1 MGVKTSTSGELIFYN
16 DGDGQTRLFYNN
28 DPELIDK
35 RPRHEK
41 FFGMTEDE
49 IYKEYG
55 LVFTKTNISIG
66 NEIQYKISSDFEA
79 ELWMIKKGFV
89 KYVRGKKVWH
99 DEALEHGWENAWTP
113 PENYEP
119 TKKLKELGH
128 VYFIKSQ
135 GDYKIGSSNAK
146 RIQRRVIGQCP
157 DEILAICKP
166 IKDFRKLE
174 KDLHK
179 EFASKRVLKYE
190 IFKNLSQ
197 IEIDSIIKKLGGIN
211 VDVTQQH
218 SKRRRMANG

>member
-1 MGVKTSTSGELIFYN
+1 MSDFIFNTAGNEIIPTYPC
-16 DGDGQTRLFYNN
+16 TF
-28 DPELIDK
+28 ETDK

-79 ELWMIKKGFV
+79 ELWMIKKGFI

-113 PENYEP
+113 PKNYEP
-119 TKKLKELGH
+119 TKKSKQLGH

-157 DEILAICKP
+157 DEILAISKP
-166 IKDFRKLE
+166 RTKFREYE
-174 KDLHK
+174 KQLHK
-179 EFASKRVLKYE
+179 KFAAKRVLKYE
-190 IFKNLSQ
+190 IFKNLTKD
-197 IEIDSIIKKLGGIN
+197 EISWIIKELGGIN
-211 VDVTQQH
+211 VDMTSKG
-218 SKRRRMANG
+218 SKRR

>member
-1 MGVKTSTSGELIFYN
+1 MGLRTSTSGELIFYN

-79 ELWMIKKGFV
+79 ELWMIKKGFI
-89 KYVRGKKVWH
+89 KYVRGVKVWH

-113 PENYEP
+113 PE
-119 TKKLKELGH
+119 
-128 VYFIKSQ
+128 
-135 GDYKIGSSNAK
+135 DYKKNTMNLTWEEPLGSFDNFYYYGWNSDGDALLPKPIADLKSKLLSQAKEQSFNIQSDPNPQEDFGFLTSNA
-146 RIQRRVIGQCP
+146 
-157 DEILAICKP
+157 
-166 IKDFRKLE
+166 
-174 KDLHK
+174 
-179 EFASKRVLKYE
+179 
-190 IFKNLSQ
+190 
-197 IEIDSIIKKLGGIN
+197 
-211 VDVTQQH
+211 
-218 SKRRRMANG
+218 

>member
-1 MGVKTSTSGELIFYN
+1 MSDITFRTTGHGIISTYFNE
-16 DGDGQTRLFYNN
+16 
-28 DPELIDK
+28 PEVDK

-41 FFGMTEDE
+41 FFDMTEDE

-89 KYVRGKKVWH
+89 KYVRGVKVWH
-99 DEALEHGWENAWTP
+99 NEALEHGWKNAWTP
-113 PENYEP
+113 PKNYEP
-119 TKKLKELGH
+119 TKKSKQLGH

-157 DEILAICKP
+157 DEILAISKP
-166 IKDFRKLE
+166 RTEFREYE
-174 KDLHK
+174 KQLHK
-179 EFASKRVLKYE
+179 KFAAKRVLKYE
-190 IFKNLSQ
+190 IFKNLTEEEINWI
-197 IEIDSIIKKLGGIN
+197 IEELGGIN
-211 VDVTQQH
+211 VDMTSKG
-218 SKRRRMANG
+218 SKRR

>member
-1 MGVKTSTSGELIFYN
+1 
-16 DGDGQTRLFYNN
+16 
-28 DPELIDK
+28 
-35 RPRHEK
+35 
-41 FFGMTEDE
+41 MTEDE

-79 ELWMIKKGFV
+79 ELWMIKKGFI

-113 PENYEP
+113 PKNYEP
-119 TKKLKELGH
+119 TKKSKQLGH

-157 DEILAICKP
+157 DEILAISKP
-166 IKDFRKLE
+166 RTKFREYE
-174 KDLHK
+174 KQLHK
-179 EFASKRVLKYE
+179 KFAAKRVLKYE
-190 IFKNLSQ
+190 IFKNLTKD
-197 IEIDSIIKKLGGIN
+197 EISWIIKELGGIN
-211 VDVTQQH
+211 VDMTSKG
-218 SKRRRMANG
+218 SKRR